1 MRKIAYGS
9 AILVAALL
17 ATIVIDRLP
26 QMARPSPTQAA
37 DTINVQKLGEMIDMK
52 ALPQQR
58 MPDEVYH

>member
-1 MRKIAYGS
+1 VRKIAYGS
-9 AILVAALL
+9 AILVGALL

-26 QMARPSPTQAA
+26 RTAGPLPTHAA
-37 DTINVQKLGEMIDMK
+37 DTIKVQKLGETIDMK

>member
-9 AILVAALL
+9 VILVAALL

-26 QMARPSPTQAA
+26 QMARPSPTHAA